1 MLPSIPARGL
11 TGIGDV
17 LQTIEAPHD
26 AAFEVDL
33 YQIELILCPVLRI
46 ALAGAAKDLTPG

>member
-1 MLPSIPARGL
+1 
-11 TGIGDV
+11 V